1 MRNTKGHRAGR
12 ASSLKEEK
20 RPRRRQTGN
29 QLPKDSHQGRH
40 WGESAQE
47 PRAHVSFRFTSPSW
61 VMSSPLQSYYKYGPI
76 VSLLFVSS
84 LVSRGPK
91 QIFAEPGTAPAGGT
105 MCGQVADLELLRLKK
120 HSNLPFSSQSRV
132 GKNPHS
138 GSGGKWSGDCSF
150 SLL

>member
-1 MRNTKGHRAGR
+1 MGLW
-12 ASSLKEEK
+12 ASSFKKEK

-61 VMSSPLQSYYKYGPI
+61 VMSSPLQSYYKHGPI

-105 MCGQVADLELLRLKK
+105 MCGQVTDLELLRLKK
-120 HSNLPFSSQSRV
+120 HTATFHSQARA
-132 GKNPHS
+132 GWEKNPHP